1 MATKGGE
8 ARVKRLVKW
17 MHDNEAYGLTYR
29 LVREFLATEGE
40 REVVAAVNDMAYV
53 TRSDYPE
60 ITFQLLIAVCGEL
73 RDEKQFTSSIRSAWE
88 DMTYKFGVSKGAIKE
103 EDN

>member
-17 MHDNEAYGLTYR
+17 MQDNEAYGLNYR
-29 LVREFLATEGE
+29 LLREFMATEGE
-40 REVVAAVNDMAYV
+40 RGVVAAVNDMAYV

-60 ITFQLLIAVCGEL
+60 ITFQLLLAVCGEL
-73 RDEKQFTSSIRSAWE
+73 RDEKQFTASIRSAWE
-88 DMTYKFGVSKGAIKE
+88 DLTYKFGVPKGVINE
-103 EDN
+103 EDE

>member
-1 MATKGGE
+1 MKTKGGE

-53 TRSDYPE
+53 TRSYAPE
-60 ITFQLLIAVCGEL
+60 ITFQLLLAVCGEL
-73 RDEKQFTSSIRSAWE
+73 RDEKRFTASIRSAWE
-88 DMTYKFGVSKGAIKE
+88 DMTYKFGVPKGAINE
-103 EDN
+103 EEN

>member
-60 ITFQLLIAVCGEL
+60 ITFQLLLAVCGEL
-73 RDEKQFTSSIRSAWE
+73 RDEKRFTASIRSAWE
-88 DMTYKFGVSKGAIKE
+88 DMTYKFGVPKGAINE
-103 EDN
+103 EDE